1 MESRGRTL
9 TGMALA
15 LALAM
20 MPAQVT
26 AQAAPDVPDDQELEA
41 FTEAYF
47 EISQVRDQMSPELAA
62 AETAEEANQLQ
73 QQANDRMMGILENH
87 GMSVERYSEITTL
100 LNADEELRA
109 EFEALYSELTGRM

>member
-9 TGMALA
+9 TGMTLA
-15 LALAM
+15 LLLALV
-20 MPAQVT
+20 PAQVT
-26 AQAAPDVPDDQELEA
+26 AQAAPETPDSEELET

-73 QQANDRMMGILENH
+73 QQANDMMMGILEDH
-87 GMSVERYSEITTL
+87 GLTVERYSAITTI
-100 LNADEELRA
+100 LNTDEELRA
-109 EFEALYSELTGRM
+109 EFEALYAELSGVM